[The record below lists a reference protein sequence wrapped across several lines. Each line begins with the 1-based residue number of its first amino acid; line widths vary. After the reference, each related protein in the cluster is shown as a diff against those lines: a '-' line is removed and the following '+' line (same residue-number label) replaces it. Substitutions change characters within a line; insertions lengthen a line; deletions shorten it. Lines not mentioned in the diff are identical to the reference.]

1 MDATPREHVVC
12 IHGIWMLGAEMG
24 LLRRRLRLAG
34 FSASQFRYPSLR
46 KTPDSNARALAA
58 YVAARPEPV
67 VHLVAHSLG
76 GLLAH
81 RAVAQE
87 QLALGGRVV
96 LLGSPVRGSEVAR
109 HTAQSRWLRWSL
121 GQSATALADR
131 HDPVWPAGIPV
142 GVIAGTYSLG
152 LGKLLSPLAR
162 PNDGTV
168 AVAETE
174 ITGAACRELPV
185 THMGL
190 VFNPEVAAE
199 TVRFLRTGRF
209 SD

>member
-1 MDATPREHVVC
+1 MDAAVREHVVC

-34 FSASQFRYPSLR
+34 FSASQFHYPSLSQS
-46 KTPDSNARALAA
+46 PASNARALAA

-76 GLLAH
+76 GMLVVEAM
-81 RAVAQE
+81 QQGE
-87 QLALGGRVV
+87 MALRGRVV
-96 LLGSPVRGSEVAR
+96 LLGSPVRGSQVAR
-109 HTAQSRWLRWSL
+109 HTGKNRWLRWSL
-121 GQSATALADR
+121 GKAADLLAAE
-131 HDPVWPAGIPV
+131 HAPAWRSEASL
-142 GVIAGTYSLG
+142 GVIAGTHSVG
-152 LGKLLSPLAR
+152 LGKLLSPLDS

-174 ITGAACRELPV
+174 IAGAVRRNLPV

-190 VFNPEVAAE
+190 VFNPAVAEE
-199 TVRFLRTGRF
+199 TVCFLRSGRF
-209 SD
+209 SE